1 MLYHDAGRKAS
12 LRARPSCNFWRFF
25 GLSLTGVIG
34 ASLLEFRIERCNCDR
49 PRQGDAMHRNKLLLS
64 ACQYALGVSV
74 AILPSTPLAQTRR
87 PGVVDGPPPASLVT
101 PPSFDL
107 QKAVGSGLN
116 VTCDID
122 RIGTTVRTCENAI
135 AEAQRRQGEWRGAY
149 ADRKPG
155 LGEREYLSLRLRLNE
170 KRNAYYLTLAQ
181 IKGRKSN
188 YSVIPS
194 P

>member
-1 MLYHDAGRKAS
+1 M
-12 LRARPSCNFWRFF
+12 
-25 GLSLTGVIG
+25 
-34 ASLLEFRIERCNCDR
+34 
-49 PRQGDAMHRNKLLLS
+49 
-64 ACQYALGVSV
+64 
-74 AILPSTPLAQTRR
+74 
-87 PGVVDGPPPASLVT
+87 T

-107 QKAVGSGLN
+107 RKAVGSGLN